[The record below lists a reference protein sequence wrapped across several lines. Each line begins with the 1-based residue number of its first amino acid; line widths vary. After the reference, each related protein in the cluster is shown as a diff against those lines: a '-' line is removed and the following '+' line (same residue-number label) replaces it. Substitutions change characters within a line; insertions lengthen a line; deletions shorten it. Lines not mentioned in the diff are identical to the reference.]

1 SHVAVARAGRLGA
14 RRVRAGR
21 RREGTRARARRERAD
36 GRHDVHGPRL
46 ERCRVHQHRRTNRSR
61 AAWTGRRGYGS
72 RRYARRVH
80 EPETGGTVGRAANAG
95 RAAAHAVRTA
105 NSARAANAGP
115 DDSVMRAGIG
125 LPCAASRLALL
136 AGCGITGNLRL
147 NPGYASFSPGL
158 FDSDTNRE
166 LGLSLGVLPL
176 RIAKAIVRDDPEIA
190 GILGDLKAVRVYI
203 YEVDGDAAR
212 VRERIERT
220 HGRLVDRGWQPVVA
234 VRDDGEFATAL
245 ARVDGPERIRGL
257 AVMLLDSEEVVLINL
272 IGDIRPE
279 TFGAV
284 MAQMDVQLPETR
296 VQL

>member
-1 SHVAVARAGRLGA
+1 
-14 RRVRAGR
+14 
-21 RREGTRARARRERAD
+21 
-36 GRHDVHGPRL
+36 
-46 ERCRVHQHRRTNRSR
+46 
-61 AAWTGRRGYGS
+61 
-72 RRYARRVH
+72 
-80 EPETGGTVGRAANAG
+80 
-95 RAAAHAVRTA
+95 
-105 NSARAANAGP
+105 
-115 DDSVMRAGIG
+115 MRAGIG
-125 LPCAASRLALL
+125 LPCAACVLALL